1 MIGGILRYLVRVPVT
16 IPDHNRRCR
25 AMAEV
30 YDRHLLPA
38 IAADVPAGSPLDQAL
53 RSSVRAYALRTLFYV
68 QNFTRMA
75 GRAAD
80 PEAGLA
86 CGMFATLYDTSI
98 DTGILAPERLPT
110 FIEDLTAG
118 AYAEHPVLQMRL
130 MHRLYNG
137 HIRRRL
143 PETTYPVL
151 YESFRRIHDL
161 QIRSLAQA
169 GKNLTPGEL
178 VALTDEKGGV
188 ATLLFSAAGKPTF
201 TPEEVDVIMHFGAVL
216 QHVDDLEDRAL
227 DRRTGVRTPSTEGLS
242 GPWRLWKAVDAAA
255 KHVRRVY
262 ARDRGATREFT
273 SGMWMWYL
281 MACTYQFS
289 PLFVELTAL

>member
-1 MIGGILRYLVRVPVT
+1 TT
-16 IPDHNRRCR
+16 ID
-25 AMAEV
+25 
-30 YDRHLLPA
+30 D
-38 IAADVPAGSPLDQAL
+38 AL
-53 RSSVRAYALRTLFYV
+53 RARGRLRA
-68 QNFTRMA
+68 
-75 GRAAD
+75 
-80 PEAGLA
+80 
-86 CGMFATLYDTSI
+86 
-98 DTGILAPERLPT
+98 
-110 FIEDLTAG
+110 FIEARRAG
-118 AYAEHPVLQMRL
+118 AHGEPPVLQVRL
-130 MHRLYNG
+130 MPRLYNG

-143 PETTYPVL
+143 LETTYPVL

-216 QHVDDLEDRAL
+216 QHVDDLEDRAGA
-227 DRRTGVRTPSTEGLS
+227 RRTGVRTPSTEGLS

-262 ARDRGATREFT
+262 TRDRGATREFT

-289 PLFVELTAL
+289 PLFVELTALAL